1 MYDSIYK
8 PTKKKIIVDFNQ
20 GIDSRLVIEQN
31 MRKFAEVNIYPL
43 RIAFDHWEQMSM
55 KKLYVGQLR
64 AGLKIYQIIYY
75 IIFRM
80 NLRIFIL

>member
-1 MYDSIYK
+1 
-8 PTKKKIIVDFNQ
+8 
-20 GIDSRLVIEQN
+20 